1 MGPYGFD
8 TGTPCVFLKLNKIY
22 GNENDH
28 CTAADLEEKP
38 CNAMPEHLK
47 AHIKLQKDQEQ
58 VWIDCH
64 GEYPADRENL
74 KDMKYFPASQGFPAS
89 YFPYMGKIDEAG
101 KSWTTKVQLLLSSLQ
116 VQQKINF
123 CMLNAVP
130 GPKIL
135 VTVKEIVS
143 VSTIW
148 NS

>member
-1 MGPYGFD
+1 MG
-8 TGTPCVFLKLNKIY
+8 
-22 GNENDH
+22 
-28 CTAADLEEKP
+28 
-38 CNAMPEHLK
+38 AMPESLK

-74 KDMKYFPASQGFPAS
+74 KDIKYFPASQGFPAS
-89 YFPYMGKIDEAG
+89 YFPYMGKINEQGKELDYQSPIVAVQFAG
-101 KSWTTKVQLLLSSLQ
+101 AT
-116 VQQKINF
+116 KINF

-148 NS
+148 NF